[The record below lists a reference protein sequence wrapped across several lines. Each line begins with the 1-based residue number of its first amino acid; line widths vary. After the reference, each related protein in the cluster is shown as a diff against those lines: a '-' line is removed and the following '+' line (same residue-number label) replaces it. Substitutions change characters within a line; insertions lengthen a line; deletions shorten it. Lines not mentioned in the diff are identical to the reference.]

1 MPGCRVHTVL
11 MSWNAPAFPIPAARH
26 DRGAAF
32 LFRHHFNDR
41 IDTMDDS
48 QPKRDSEPEELC
60 DIRKEID
67 LIDKQLLDL
76 IVTRCDLAVST
87 LDVKRRN
94 GLLATDAR
102 REGEVTSRSIVL
114 AQERGLDTELVQGIF
129 RRVIDLARAALK
141 AAGGSGP
148 LS

>member
-1 MPGCRVHTVL
+1 
-11 MSWNAPAFPIPAARH
+11 
-26 DRGAAF
+26 
-32 LFRHHFNDR
+32 
-41 IDTMDDS
+41 MDDS

-102 REGEVTSRSIVL
+102 REGEVARRSIVL